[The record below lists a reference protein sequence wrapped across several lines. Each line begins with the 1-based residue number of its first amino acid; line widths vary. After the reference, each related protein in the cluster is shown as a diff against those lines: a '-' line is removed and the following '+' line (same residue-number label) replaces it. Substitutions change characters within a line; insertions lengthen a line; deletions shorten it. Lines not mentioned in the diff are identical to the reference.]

1 MPENQ
6 LQDQYANNK
15 HF

>member
-6 LQDQYANNK
+6 LQLGNQATK
-15 HF
+15 